1 MRWFPSAMGLGLFV
15 AVMHLTTFA
24 LADGEI
30 VGQVSAGCAVSS
42 VTGTQK
48 ALNSDCSLIGN
59 CTIYE
64 TSRGITIPLQAY
76 AINWTAAASYDLV

>member
-15 AVMHLTTFA
+15 AVIHLKTFA

-42 VTGTQK
+42 VTGTPK
-48 ALNSDCSLIGN
+48 SVELRLLPH
-59 CTIYE
+59 
-64 TSRGITIPLQAY
+64 RKLH
-76 AINWTAAASYDLV
+76 DL